1 MLSVVDY
8 PTIMGFEPLVNQRL
22 LPPTFPRYTKIR
34 NREDTLDYIEKLV
47 ERLRMVAHVPDNQA
61 LHSVI
66 VNHTYL
72 LTIQC
77 SPYPLATSPVA
88 IIWPIGRLKL
98 VSCEIFGYK
107 LQSK

>member
-34 NREDTLDYIEKLV
+34 SREDTLDYIEKLV
-47 ERLRMVAHVPDNQA
+47 DRLRMVAHVPDNQA

-66 VNHTYL
+66 VSHTYL

-77 SPYPLATSPVA
+77 LRYPLATSPVA

-98 VSCEIFGYK
+98 VSGKIFGHK
-107 LQSK
+107 LQAK